1 MRTCQLEGWL
11 STADVMEV
19 LGWSRQGVVNLA
31 NQGRVRVVKTRIG
44 HLYDP
49 KDVQRFK
56 EEAGRDE
63 S

>member
-1 MRTCQLEGWL
+1 MG
-11 STADVMEV
+11 V

-31 NQGRVRVVKTRIG
+31 NQGRVRAVKTRIG

-56 EEAGRDE
+56 KEGRDQA
-63 S
+63 

>member
-1 MRTCQLEGWL
+1 
-11 STADVMEV
+11 MEV

-56 EEAGRDE
+56 EEEGRDE

>member
-1 MRTCQLEGWL
+1 MG
-11 STADVMEV
+11 V

-56 EEAGRDE
+56 KEGRDQA
-63 S
+63 